1 MIRKRPA
8 LVRQLPH
15 QSLQA
20 DTADRAESVDQVAR
34 HLLNLLAFPWIES
47 SSLVLRSPRQPDLI
61 WQLLSIPSGGERVK
75 GPVQRGG

>member
-20 DTADRAESVDQVAR
+20 DTADRTESIDQVAR
-34 HLLNLLAFPWIES
+34 HFPNSLAFPWIES
-47 SSLVLRSPRQPDLI
+47 SSLVLRSWRQCLT
-61 WQLLSIPSGGERVK
+61 
-75 GPVQRGG
+75 